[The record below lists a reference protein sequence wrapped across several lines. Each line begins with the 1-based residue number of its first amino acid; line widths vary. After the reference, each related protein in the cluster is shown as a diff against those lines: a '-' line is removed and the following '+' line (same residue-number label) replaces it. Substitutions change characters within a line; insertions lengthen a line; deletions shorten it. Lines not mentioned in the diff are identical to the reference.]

1 MSAGMQ
7 LERVPGALALGLV
20 PDPGGVDHL
29 LLLGLALLVMGP
41 LVWSLVW
48 RLARR
53 LKGHTAA
60 LAVLRRELERTQGLR
75 EQAWTLA
82 QQEQAARAAAEI
94 RHLGKTQLIATASHD
109 LRQPL
114 LALNLYERQLRERLR
129 DPLDADLLDGVARSL
144 QSLEAMLGDLLDDAR
159 CEAGAATAAL
169 QPVALAPLFKSLAYQ
184 VGPCALD
191 RGLHLAWHGGH
202 RHLWGDAVWVER
214 VLRNLILNAIAHTAK
229 GGVVVG
235 ARRRGSCIVLQ
246 VWDTGCGLQ
255 AHECER
261 VFDDHYTTHDRTNS
275 LEGQSPGIGVP
286 RRHGTGLGLGIVRRL
301 SHLMGA
307 TVSLRSR
314 PGRGTLFE
322 VVFPAAPPAQP

>member
-7 LERVPGALALGLV
+7 LERVPGALALALGLV

-41 LVWSLVW
+41 LVW

-169 QPVALAPLFKSLAYQ
+169 QPVALAPCSK
-184 VGPCALD
+184 
-191 RGLHLAWHGGH
+191 AWPT
-202 RHLWGDAVWVER
+202 R
-214 VLRNLILNAIAHTAK
+214 
-229 GGVVVG
+229 
-235 ARRRGSCIVLQ
+235 
-246 VWDTGCGLQ
+246 
-255 AHECER
+255 
-261 VFDDHYTTHDRTNS
+261 
-275 LEGQSPGIGVP
+275 
-286 RRHGTGLGLGIVRRL
+286 
-301 SHLMGA
+301 
-307 TVSLRSR
+307 
-314 PGRGTLFE
+314 
-322 VVFPAAPPAQP
+322 